1 MSQVHL
7 ESNNEFLD
15 AYIEKGGSSLSGGQ
29 LQRLALA
36 RAILRNFEIFL
47 MDEGTTGVEEKT
59 AIELE
64 QLLLKD
70 PTKTVIVVN
79 HSEVEENRRLFDQV
93 ITIKK

>member
-1 MSQVHL
+1 
-7 ESNNEFLD
+7 
-15 AYIEKGGSSLSGGQ
+15 
-29 LQRLALA
+29 
-36 RAILRNFEIFL
+36 

-64 QLLLKD
+64 QMLLKD

-93 ITIKK
+93 IAVKKQF